1 MSRTTPIGP
10 GRQDPQREPD
20 QIVVEGA
27 REHNLQVDRL
37 ALPKHRLVVITGPS
51 GSGKSS
57 LAFDTLYAE
66 GQRRYV
72 ESLSAYARQFLGQ
85 MEKPRYERIRGLSP
99 TIAIQQK
106 SASSN
111 PRSTVG
117 TITEI
122 YDYLRVLYAR
132 AGEQRC
138 HQCGG
143 PVGARTAAE
152 VVDELAELP
161 EKTSVTLLAPK
172 AENRKGEFRELF
184 GELRKAGFV
193 RVRIDGMIVRLDDVE
208 AIDKQKRHSI
218 ELVIDRLSINASDRG
233 RLTDSV
239 ETALR
244 EGKGKLMVE
253 VAGEKV
259 PRVYSESNACPKCG
273 IGFPELSPQSFSFNS
288 PLGMCVECNGLGDR
302 LAADPALIV
311 PDETRSIRDGAVAV
325 WGESIAK
332 DSGWT
337 TNIVKALAKAF
348 KIDLDKPW
356 NKLSDKQREIL
367 LHGTGDK
374 RVTVA
379 WEGRHST
386 GEWAMRFEGII
397 AQLERRHRESSSE
410 RTRAH
415 YEQFFRS
422 IPCAVCQGTRLRPE
436 SRAVFLSERAIVDV
450 TGMTVRQAFDF
461 ITGMKLT
468 GARAQIAGEV
478 LKEIRARLTFLLDV
492 GLDYLTLHRSAATL
506 SGGEA
511 QRIRLASQL
520 GSELSGVLYVL
531 DEPSIGLHQRDNE
544 RLIKTLHRLR
554 DLGNTV
560 LVVEHDEATIEAADW
575 VVDFGPGAGRHGG
588 HVVAEGTPAA
598 IKAVPDSITGR
609 YLAGTERIDVPERR
623 REPTSWVKL
632 TGAREHN
639 LRNVTVEIPLGVMVA
654 VTGVSGAGKSSLI
667 NATLYPALN
676 RMLHRSLDRVGPYD
690 SLTGLGKVDKCIVID
705 QQPIGRTPRS
715 NPATYTKAF
724 DLIRELYAQVPQAR
738 TYGYAAGRFSFN
750 VSAKQGGGR
759 CEACEGAGVR
769 EVEMHFLPNVFVT
782 CEVCKGKRYND
793 ATLRVT
799 YKDKTIAE
807 ILDTPVEE
815 ALELFRH
822 HKQLGRIMQTM
833 VDVGLG
839 YVSLGQ
845 PATTLS
851 GGEAQRVKLAR
862 ELARVQTG
870 RTLYLLDEP
879 TTGLHF
885 GDVKKLLEVLNR
897 LVDSGNT
904 VLVIEHNLDV
914 IKTADWIIDLGPD
927 GGAAGGEVIAT
938 GTPEQV
944 AQIER
949 SYTGRFVRPLLERAR
964 RPRAAGSRGS
974 ANGSGEVRARAPE
987 RTARSRTASVSP

>member
-1 MSRTTPIGP
+1 MSRTTSLGP
-10 GRQDPQREPD
+10 GRQDPLREPD

-27 REHNLQVDRL
+27 REHNLKVDRL

-172 AENRKGEFRELF
+172 AENRKGEFRDLF

-253 VAGEKV
+253 VAGEKI

-311 PDETRSIRDGAVAV
+311 PDENRSIREGAVAV
-325 WGESIAK
+325 WGEAIAK
-332 DSGWT
+332 DAGWT
-337 TNIVKALAKAF
+337 SNIVKAIAKSF

-356 NKLSDKQREIL
+356 NKLSDKQRDVL
-367 LHGTGDK
+367 MNGTGDK

-386 GEWAMRFEGII
+386 GEWDMRFEGILS
-397 AQLERRHRESSSE
+397 QLERRHRESSSE
-410 RTRAH
+410 RQRTH

-422 IPCAVCQGTRLRPE
+422 IPCAVCNGTRLRPE
-436 SRAVFLSERAIVDV
+436 SRAVFLSEKAIVEV

-468 GARAQIAGEV
+468 GSRAQIAGEV

-588 HVVAEGTPAA
+588 IVVAEGTPEDV
-598 IKAVPDSITGR
+598 KRVPDSITGR
-609 YLAGTERIDVPERR
+609 FLSGAERIEVPEQR
-623 REPTSWVKL
+623 REPSSWVKL

-639 LRNVTVEIPLGVMVA
+639 LRNVTCEIPLGVMVA

-799 YKDKTIAE
+799 YKDKNIAE
-807 ILDTPVEE
+807 ILDTPIDD
-815 ALELFRH
+815 ALEMFRH

-839 YVSLGQ
+839 YLSLGQ

-897 LVDSGNT
+897 LVDNGNT

-927 GGAAGGEVIAT
+927 GGAAGGEIIAT

-949 SYTGRFVRPLLERAR
+949 SHTGRFVRPLLERAR
-964 RPRAAGSRGS
+964 KQRGGSRGS
-974 ANGSGEVRARAPE
+974 SHESGEPRARPAARAAKPRAASAAP
-987 RTARSRTASVSP
+987 